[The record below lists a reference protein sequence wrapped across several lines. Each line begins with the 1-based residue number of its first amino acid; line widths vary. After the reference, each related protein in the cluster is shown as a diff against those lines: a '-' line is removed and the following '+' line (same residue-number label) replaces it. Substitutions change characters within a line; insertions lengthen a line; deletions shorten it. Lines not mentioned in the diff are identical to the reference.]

1 MFHFTCWLWRSER
14 KNCSFSC
21 EILCHKVK
29 NIVFL
34 FNQAKLKSTTLLFF
48 THFISISQWLKLM
61 RVKEERGE
69 GSWFKIFRIQK
80 SIQHCL
86 QPLSSPY
93 AWSFSSLIFLQ
104 QPSLIFCFSR
114 GMKVVCFGFQSCAI
128 SSWWPLSL
136 GGKKEHLLRKQG
148 CLCLGQIN
156 KAQEA
161 AVTAYAPWWQWW
173 LNLQWG
179 DKNLWKTVFLIE
191 VPNLDLS
198 AEVNQVDVHW

>member
-1 MFHFTCWLWRSER
+1 MFHFTCWLRRSER

-29 NIVFL
+29 NVVFL

-48 THFISISQWLKLM
+48 THFISISQWSKLM

-69 GSWFKIFRIQK
+69 GSRFKIFRIQK
-80 SIQHCL
+80 SVL
-86 QPLSSPY
+86 FTASFQPLHLELLFTDFSP
-93 AWSFSSLIFLQ
+93 AATSLI
-104 QPSLIFCFSR
+104 SCFSR
-114 GMKVVCFGFQSCAI
+114 GMKVVCFGFQSCAT

-136 GGKKEHLLRKQG
+136 GRRKEHLLRKQG